1 MKLVSPVGALTANA
15 LRQIPQRLGNALVIV
30 VGIAGVVAVL
40 IPVLALYS
48 GFRTTLTG
56 DGRSDRAIV
65 LARAETTEY
74 NSSLSRESVAV
85 ISDASGVRHDSRGE
99 PMVSAEV
106 VLAAPV
112 SRKRDHS
119 DVNVTLR
126 GVGPNYF
133 EIRPELKLVAGRR
146 YRSGTRELLVGAAAQ
161 SQFEGLGIGEHVRLE
176 DGDWT
181 VVGVVAGG
189 SGARQSELIADAQ
202 TVMSAYKFDN
212 FNSVTAMLESAQA
225 FPKFATALS
234 HDGRLLVSV
243 RSEPQY
249 LAQASA
255 AVNTMLR
262 LVAYAIG
269 SIMSLGAVFAAL
281 NATYSAIIART
292 VEIAT
297 LRAIGF
303 AASTVALAVLIET
316 LLLSI
321 VGAAVG
327 ATVSYAAFG
336 GATVS
341 TLGGALFDSQL
352 VYSLTL
358 TPGLMGC
365 TILLAC
371 GLGLAGGLVPAVRA
385 ARANIAIALHEK

>member
-1 MKLVSPVGALTANA
+1 MKLTSPVAALAGNA
-15 LRQIPQRLGNALVIV
+15 LRHIPQRLGNALVIV
-30 VGIAGVVAVL
+30 VGIAGAVAVL
-40 IPVLALYS
+40 IPVLALYL
-48 GFRTTLTG
+48 GFRATLTG
-56 DGRSDRAIV
+56 DGRADRAIV
-65 LARAETTEY
+65 LSRAETTEY

-85 ISDASGVRHDSRGE
+85 ITDAPGVRHDARGE

-112 SRKRDHS
+112 ARKRDHS

-126 GVGPNYF
+126 GVGPHYF
-133 EIRPELKLVAGRR
+133 EMRPELKLIAGRM
-146 YRSGTRELLVGAAAQ
+146 YRPGTQELLVGAAAR
-161 SQFEGLGIGEHVRLE
+161 SQFDGLGIGEHVRLQ

-181 VVGVVAGG
+181 VVGEFAGG
-189 SGARQSELIADAQ
+189 SGARQSELVADAQ
-202 TVMSAYKFDN
+202 TVMSAYKLDT
-212 FNSVTAMLESAQA
+212 FNSVTATLESAGA

-234 HDGRLLVSV
+234 RDGRLFVAA
-243 RSEPQY
+243 RREPQY

-255 AVNTMLR
+255 SVNSMLR

-303 AASTVALAVLIET
+303 AASSVALAVLIET
-316 LLLSI
+316 LLLSV

-327 ATVSYAAFG
+327 ASLSYTAFG
-336 GATVS
+336 GATIS

-352 VYSLTL
+352 VYSLAV
-358 TPGLMGC
+358 TPRLIGSI
-365 TILLAC
+365 ILLAC
-371 GLGLAGGLVPAVRA
+371 GLGLVGGLVPAIRA
-385 ARANIAIALHEK
+385 ARTNIAVALHEN